1 MIKTYRIDEVAK
13 EIGVK
18 EHTIYNWIRYGVPE
32 RIKPKKSIN
41 KDLGRSIYTFTTKDL
56 FILNHVKELKR
67 QNLSYEQIQEAL
79 EGPRRKIIKEPIQ
92 DEKVF
97 EHIEPIDK
105 PINKMFIGAYAT
117 LHVMGIM
124 FIVRKLRRRR
134 KWLK

>member
-79 EGPRRKIIKEPIQ
+79 ESPSGWE
-92 DEKVF
+92 
-97 EHIEPIDK
+97 
-105 PINKMFIGAYAT
+105 
-117 LHVMGIM
+117 L
-124 FIVRKLRRRR
+124 L
-134 KWLK
+134 